1 MIGRTN
7 AGGKTVRAVGLAITT
22 PPTKVNYSV
31 DETLDL
37 TGLVVT
43 AAYSDGTTQDVTSE
57 CAFSPAAGTVLNT
70 GHTAVTITWK
80 RWTLTQA
87 ISVTDVHIY
96 GVYWD
101 GTSGPA
107 MTRTDDAEN
116 FVDPVPYV
124 SGASAYSSPFDNL
137 QPWAGMTV
145 VDDAEAGKLV
155 RIPKFWY
162 KWTRSGDSMKLQI
175 ADKATEGFLVS
186 PAHADRGDGS
196 GERDVV
202 YVGRYHCSSSNYKSA
217 TGVSPKANITRATA
231 RSSIAA
237 LGTTIWQWDYAM
249 LWTIRMLYLV
259 EFANWNSQTK
269 IGYGCSDSGSVQNS
283 GLTDSMPYHT
293 GTTKTS
299 RTTYGHTQYRYIE
312 DLWGNV
318 LDWCDGIYFSGSTIY
333 CIKNP
338 ASFSDTSGG
347 TNVGTRATDS
357 NCIKKWTAPSV
368 SGFEYALYPSEVV
381 SDSNY
386 GTYACDYCYYHSSGV
401 VLLVGGYYSQD
412 QYCGLFCTD
421 GSSTASDADS
431 SIGCRLQK
439 LPRSGRNARKRGEGA
454 FQPPNNN

>member
-7 AGGKTVRAVGLAITT
+7 AGGKTVRVIGVSITS
-22 PPTKVNYSV
+22 PPDQVEYSV
-31 DETLDL
+31 DDELDL

-43 AAYSDGTTQDVTSE
+43 ASYSDGTTQDVTSQ
-57 CAFSPAAGTVLNT
+57 CTFSPEEGTVLTT

-80 RWTLTQA
+80 NYTLTQA
-87 ISVTDVHIY
+87 ISVVDVHIY

-107 MTRTDDAEN
+107 MTRTDDAAD

-124 SGASAYSSPFDNL
+124 AGASSYGSPFDNL

-186 PAHADRGDGS
+186 PAHADRGDGN

-202 YVGRYHCSSSNYKSA
+202 YVGRYHCASDYKSK
-217 TGVSPKANITRATA
+217 TGVSPKVNITRSAA
-231 RSSIAA
+231 RTGIAA
-237 LGTTIWQWDYAM
+237 LGSTIWQWDYAM

-259 EFANWNSQTK
+259 EFAHWNSQLK
-269 IGYGCSDSGSVQNS
+269 IGYGCGNNSAVQSMGASDN
-283 GLTDSMPYHT
+283 MPYHT
-293 GTTKTS
+293 GTMQSS
-299 RTTYGHTQYRYIE
+299 RTTYGVGCQYRNIE
-312 DLWGNV
+312 DLWGNA
-318 LDWCDGIYFSGSTIY
+318 LDWCDGIYFSGSAVY

-338 ASFSDTSGG
+338 ASFSDSSGG
-347 TNVGTRATDS
+347 TNVGTRATS
-357 NCIKKWTAPSV
+357 GNCIKKWTAPSA

-381 SDSNY
+381 SDSSY
-386 GTYACDYCYYHSSGV
+386 ATYACDHCDFDSSDI
-401 VLLVGGYYSQD
+401 VLCVGGCDRYQYY
-412 QYCGLFCTD
+412 GLFCLYD
-421 GSSTASDADS
+421 YTASGSDGYVGS
-431 SIGCRLQK
+431 RLQK
-439 LPRSGRNARKRGEGA
+439 LP
-454 FQPPNNN
+454 